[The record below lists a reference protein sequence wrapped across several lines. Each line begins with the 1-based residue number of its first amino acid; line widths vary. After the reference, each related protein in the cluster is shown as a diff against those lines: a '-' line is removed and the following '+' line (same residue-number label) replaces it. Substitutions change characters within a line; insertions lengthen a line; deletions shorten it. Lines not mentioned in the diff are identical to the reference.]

1 MYDIFQTR
9 GITYHLRSQT
19 NFGGYCV
26 NTNRFGLN
34 SLKVFAAKAWDIVPL
49 EIKNSDNMEVFKK
62 QNSKMET
69 KLILLPWQ
77 NVHKQHRICRNC
89 LKVFYF

>member
-9 GITYHLRSQT
+9 GITYNLRSQT

-34 SLKVFAAKAWDIVPL
+34 SLKVFAAKVWDILPL
-49 EIKNSDNMEVFKK
+49 EIKNSDSMEVFKSEIPK
-62 QNSKMET
+62 WKPN
-69 KLILLPWQ
+69 
-77 NVHKQHRICRNC
+77 
-89 LKVFYF
+89 